1 MSNKKLFA
9 IILSA
14 VLLTSVVTVAAYKIF
29 TKNPELPTLTSNPNL
44 ESIVDSID
52 YSENLLDSNAVY
64 KEKFAEDLN
73 SQGKWIPVKSS
84 DLIRELTSPPSDEE
98 PPVVQNVSNE
108 TPINENTSV
117 ARNIAPAE
125 YTEPVQEEVK
135 TNVSS
140 NVSSE
145 NVQQTETKTVIQEK
159 IVYIWQPNDCNE
171 RSWNPYSNGH
181 WEFTYAGWVWA
192 SDYRWGRHCYNYG
205 RWVWTSFY
213 GWVWMPGGRWAPNW
227 VTWRHCGN
235 YNGNSYIG
243 WYPTCPV
250 LYWTNYQSH
259 LVVCNSHFTSNPI
272 RWTVVNQKDL
282 TSKITNIT
290 KVHPEKNSVIL
301 NNSGK
306 VRVNTLAID
315 DRKVKY
321 SGPNVNEISQV
332 TKSTITPKYIE
343 IPVDPKNEKNSAGTK
358 QTVVSDPVAKVKT
371 TKNTTTTINGN
382 DLIEKIR
389 KTNVSNP
396 NGTSDP
402 NITTNPV
409 NPKTKTTTTNP
420 VKIADPSVNHIKTTD
435 KTKTEPP
442 AKTVTTPKST
452 TTPKSETPK
461 QEPKKQDPPK
471 QEPVKQEPK
480 KQEPKKQDPPKQEP
494 KKQDPPKQNP
504 PPKYEPKYDPPVYNP
519 PPPPKQDPP
528 RQDPPKQDPPRQ
540 DPPRQDPPKQDPPK
554 QNPPQDSPKKG
565 KD

>member
-14 VLLTSVVTVAAYKIF
+14 VILTSIATVAAYKIF

-64 KEKFAEDLN
+64 KQKFDEDLT
-73 SQGKWIPVKSS
+73 SQGKWIPIKAK
-84 DLIRELTSPPSDEE
+84 DIIQELTSPSQTEAP
-98 PPVVQNVSNE
+98 VQNVSNE
-108 TPINENTSV
+108 NAVTENTSV
-117 ARNIAPAE
+117 ARNIAPADKE
-125 YTEPVQEEVK
+125 TFVEEVPT
-135 TNVSS
+135 TNLTSS
-140 NVSSE
+140 NDNA
-145 NVQQTETKTVIQEK
+145 NVKEVKEVTETKTIEK
-159 IVYIWQPNDCNE
+159 IIYIWQPNECNE

-181 WEFTYAGWVWA
+181 WEFTCAGWVWA

-259 LVVCNSHFTSNPI
+259 LVVCNSHFSSNPI
-272 RWTVVNQKDL
+272 HWTVVNQKDL

-290 KVHPEKNSVIL
+290 KVHPEKNGEIL

-315 DRKVKY
+315 DQKVKY
-321 SGPNVNEISQV
+321 NGPNVNEISKV

-371 TKNTTTTINGN
+371 TKNTTTSINGN
-382 DLIEKIR
+382 ELIDKIR

-396 NGTSDP
+396 NGVSDP
-402 NITTNPV
+402 NVFTNPV
-409 NPKTKTTTTNP
+409 NPKTTTTKTNP
-420 VKIADPSVNHIKTTD
+420 VKIADPSVNPVKTID

-461 QEPKKQDPPK
+461 QEP
-471 QEPVKQEPK
+471 V

-494 KKQDPPKQNP
+494 KKQEPKKQEPTKQDPPKQNP

-528 RQDPPKQDPPRQ
+528 RQDPPKQDPPKQNPPKQ
-540 DPPRQDPPKQDPPK
+540 DPPRQDPPR
-554 QNPPQDSPKKG
+554 QNPPQDAPKKN